1 MGESWPSGR
10 GESRL
15 IPAVE
20 SARVRRGF
28 SGVRRGSSAPQ
39 LTTGSRTQLSTGC
52 DEVTAA
58 LPSRGSSEPRRR
70 CAAVTEPYPRATRR
84 HPSRSLGPSGR
95 SRRSG
100 GRSPAHQGAPRPG
113 CAPPTGSSEPRG
125 GPHVRQR
132 ALRAIMWSVQ
142 ARRAS
147 LRGRE
152 ESPRGRA
159 VAPGAS
165 SRSPAPSDGSSEPDG
180 GARRRAARTHGARSQ
195 ARATSRRSS
204 ER

>member
-1 MGESWPSGR
+1 MGASWPSGR
-10 GESRL
+10 GKSRP

-20 SARVRRGF
+20 SERARRGF
-28 SGVRRGSSAPQ
+28 SDVRRGSSAPQ
-39 LTTGSRTQLSTGC
+39 LTKDSRTQLSTGC
-52 DEVTAA
+52 DKVSAA
-58 LPSRGSSEPRRR
+58 FPSRGSSEPRRR
-70 CAAVTEPYPRATRR
+70 GAAVTESYPRAMRR

-95 SRRSG
+95 SKRPG

-113 CAPPTGSSEPRG
+113 GAPLTGSSEPRG
-125 GPHVRQR
+125 GPRVRQR
-132 ALRAIMWSVQ
+132 ALRAIMWTVQ
-142 ARRAS
+142 AHRAS

-165 SRSPAPSDGSSEPDG
+165 SRSPAPPDGSSEPEG
-180 GARRRAARTHGARSQ
+180 GVRRRRASTHGAQSR

>member
-10 GESRL
+10 GKSKL

-20 SARVRRGF
+20 SARVQRGF
-28 SGVRRGSSAPQ
+28 SNVRRGSSAPQ
-39 LTTGSRTQLSTGC
+39 LSTDSRTQLSTGY
-52 DEVTAA
+52 DKVSAA
-58 LPSRGSSEPRRR
+58 FPSRDSSEPRRR
-70 CAAVTEPYPRATRR
+70 EAAVTESFPRATRR
-84 HPSRSLGPSGR
+84 HPSRSPGPSGLSKR
-95 SRRSG
+95 PG
-100 GRSPAHQGAPRPG
+100 GRSPAHMGAPRPG
-113 CAPPTGSSEPRG
+113 GAPPTGSSEPRG

-132 ALRAIMWSVQ
+132 ALRAIMWSAQ

-152 ESPRGRA
+152 ESQRGRA

-165 SRSPAPSDGSSEPDG
+165 SRSPAPPDGSSEPDG
-180 GARRRAARTHGARSQ
+180 GARRHAARAHGARSR
-195 ARATSRRSS
+195 ARATSRRFS